1 MSEEEKIEERPEDG
15 KKESPQESSIINSPS
30 SSEPETL
37 NLKQETA
44 TMEVHHHPHVE
55 KKSFKEYLLEGL
67 MIFIAVTMGFIA
79 ENIREYFG
87 DKEKEKQNIE
97 NIIKCL
103 ATDTTELKKI
113 IKINIHQLNYVDSLL
128 LLKGLNLSAID
139 NNRKFYS
146 YTLTGIYG
154 DWYFKPNDA
163 AMQQLKASGTLRLIR
178 KQAVIDSLFQYERN
192 NAVMKDQQEICYY
205 LMKNEWM
212 KFETIADESEFRN
225 KKKFEVSIENENFFY
240 RAKYSEPLYISNDKK
255 KLRLFYGNAA
265 TYGETIEFYI
275 ILSQN
280 QLQYAKS
287 LIAFIKKEYHLDKE

>member
-1 MSEEEKIEERPEDG
+1 MC
-15 KKESPQESSIINSPS
+15 
-30 SSEPETL
+30 
-37 NLKQETA
+37 
-44 TMEVHHHPHVE
+44 
-55 KKSFKEYLLEGL
+55 
-67 MIFIAVTMGFIA
+67 FIS

>member
-1 MSEEEKIEERPEDG
+1 MSEEIKDNGVEMTDDSGEKSMVDNPQYTEEPL
-15 KKESPQESSIINSPS
+15 
-30 SSEPETL
+30 TTY
-37 NLKQETA
+37 NLQPT
-44 TMEVHHHPHVE
+44 TQMEVHHHPHVE